1 MKINNLINKKYK
13 NKIKLI
19 QLTNEINKIYENKN
33 KIVIQMKS

>member
-1 MKINNLINKKYK
+1 MKINKLINKKYK